1 MAKRQ
6 TKDSAH
12 YVNNKEFTAEL
23 DKYSRKC
30 RDLMAKEKDRPVMSR
45 YLGECIIKMANRLS
59 LRPNFVNYS
68 YRDEMVQDAIL
79 AAIKYAYRFDG
90 DRFNNG
96 FAFVTQILFSHMV
109 QRIKKEKKKYMLD
122 LKLIQQAEQTMFLH
136 GEFSSQLDD
145 TARAYADQKLG
156 DLEESRAK
164 TPDEKKKSGF
174 TLRSHTLRVQHELES
189 IKTGVTEFE
198 VEGKHYKVREAKK
211 EEFFKENP
219 DFKVKKKRKPRTP
232 KKDK

>member
-1 MAKRQ
+1 MARQ

-30 RDLMAKEKDRPVMSR
+30 RALMAKGKERPEMSR

-109 QRIKKEKKKYMLD
+109 QRIKKEKKKYLS
-122 LKLIQQAEQTMFLH
+122 LIH
-136 GEFSSQLDD
+136 
-145 TARAYADQKLG
+145 
-156 DLEESRAK
+156 
-164 TPDEKKKSGF
+164 
-174 TLRSHTLRVQHELES
+174 
-189 IKTGVTEFE
+189 I
-198 VEGKHYKVREAKK
+198 
-211 EEFFKENP
+211 
-219 DFKVKKKRKPRTP
+219 
-232 KKDK
+232 

>member
-1 MAKRQ
+1 MARQ

-30 RDLMAKEKDRPVMSR
+30 RALMEKGKERPVMSR

-156 DLEESRAK
+156 DMEEAKAK
-164 TPDEKKKSGF
+164 TPAEKSRSGF
-174 TLRSHTLRVQHELES
+174 TLRSHTLRVKHEQEA
-189 IKTGVTEFE
+189 IKAGITEFE

-219 DFKVKKKRKPRTP
+219 NFKVKKKRKPRTT